1 MRRAEPAGEPRD
13 LFHEYDA
20 MLADRALFERALAST
35 CATPAGGQPAAA
47 PAHGVNL
54 HTLFLLLDVAVEM
67 MAEAGLV
74 QVLGVHKA
82 VKRHA
87 SVHFER
93 CLLWQ
98 TCHLSGLS
106 ARGCLKLADGVFVHP
121 QHEKFVLALW
131 LCLHLREQERGR
143 DAVPAQ
149 HAAVYWAATRCV
161 VEQLQGAYA
170 HMADVF
176 KKNKVFAC
184 AEGGERA

>member
-1 MRRAEPAGEPRD
+1 
-13 LFHEYDA
+13 

-47 PAHGVNL
+47 PADGVNL

-74 QVLGVHKA
+74 
-82 VKRHA
+82 
-87 SVHFER
+87 
-93 CLLWQ
+93 
-98 TCHLSGLS
+98 
-106 ARGCLKLADGVFVHP
+106 VHP

-143 DAVPAQ
+143 AAVPAQ